1 MTDVFETVRPHM
13 DLTVDNILAHINTV
27 FVLRTKV
34 DKYTSNSGGSSSGTS
49 NKSSPASGWSVGGM
63 QSMSS
68 GYGGKSDA
76 EGSQDHRRPPSPTS
90 EHSK

>member
-1 MTDVFETVRPHM
+1 M

-34 DKYTSNSGGSSSGTS
+34 DKYASSVSGLSGAKSLSLSSESGSKGESDGGS
-49 NKSSPASGWSVGGM
+49 
-63 QSMSS
+63 Q
-68 GYGGKSDA
+68 
-76 EGSQDHRRPPSPTS
+76 QDQRRPPSPTT